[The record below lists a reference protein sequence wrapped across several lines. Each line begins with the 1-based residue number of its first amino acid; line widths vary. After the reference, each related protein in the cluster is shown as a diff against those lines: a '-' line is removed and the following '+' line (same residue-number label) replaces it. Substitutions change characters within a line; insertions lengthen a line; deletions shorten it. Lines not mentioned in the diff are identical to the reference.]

1 MSFPIKHSATNLKA
15 ISTKNRSLLLTGRLD
30 REKGLFGEFKPK
42 STPVPDTYNP
52 ASSQFIALY
61 DEKGNLKWIK
71 DLYDEFNIK
80 QPSVHLQED
89 GNIKIVGRLSGTE
102 NIGDMSI
109 ASIDENDAYIATINA
124 NGRLTKAEVIRTTN
138 RNDAPKL
145 IFAPD
150 NSYYSL
156 SSHLDSDDQDIVLRK
171 FNSSHQLEWQKT
183 GDTLGL
189 STIISYEQ
197 GNQSAFTQQDN
208 SLTFEQYKGGT
219 FGNPST
225 RHIGKVSS
233 RGDLEWKIEIDHIG
247 SISPSID
254 GGAIFLQSNGNNDI
268 HEESIT
274 KLDSSG
280 KRNWVSYFSR
290 NDRDG
295 NLEIEEKK
303 NGNIVIAGEF
313 GEEAKFGRDL
323 KLTADDG
330 ATFIAQLDNNGN
342 FTNAQKIGNEGWG
355 TVSGLT
361 NLSQNETI
369 ISRNGYQN
377 SWHPAILKFDN
388 NLNKITTQG
397 ESETPRDSKSQPK
410 NGLSA
415 PKKYKIKFIDK
426 ITNFNPSTDT
436 LEIDTD
442 SFGIDSSATFAVGR
456 NKKVVKKQLTKQDFD
471 FLYDQKK
478 GGLYFNENGSDKG
491 FGDGGIIA
499 ILKGAPDLTID
510 NIEFL

>member
-1 MSFPIKHSATNLKA
+1 MSFPIKHSVTNLEA
-15 ISTKNRSLLLTGRLD
+15 VSTKNRSLLFTGSLD

-42 STPVPDTYNP
+42 STPIPDTNNP
-52 ASSQFIALY
+52 ARSQFIALY

-102 NIGDMSI
+102 NIGDISI
-109 ASIDENDAYIATINA
+109 ESIDENDAYIATINA
-124 NGRLTKAEVIRTTN
+124 NGKLTKAEVIRTTN
-138 RNDAPKL
+138 HHAPKL

-156 SSHLDSDDQDIVLRK
+156 SSHLDNDDQDVVLRK

-189 STIISYEQ
+189 STIISHEQ

-208 SLTFEQYKGGT
+208 SLTFVLSKRGT

-225 RHIGKVSS
+225 TYIGRVSS
-233 RGDLEWKIEIDHIG
+233 RGDLEWKIEIDPIID

-254 GGAIFLQSNGNNDI
+254 GGAIFLESNGNSDI

-274 KLDSSG
+274 KVDSSG
-280 KRNWVSYFSR
+280 KRHWVSYFSR

-295 NLEIEEKK
+295 YFEIEEKK

-313 GEEAKFGRDL
+313 GKEAKFGRDL

-330 ATFIAQLDNNGN
+330 ATFIAQLDDNGN

-369 ISRNGYQN
+369 ISRYGYQN

-388 NLNKITTQG
+388 NLNEITTQG
-397 ESETPRDSKSQPK
+397 ESKIPRDSKNQP
-410 NGLSA
+410 NNELSA

-426 ITNFNPSTDT
+426 ITNFNPSSDT
-436 LEIDTD
+436 LEIDAD
-442 SFGIDSSATFAVGR
+442 SFGIDSSATFTAAK
-456 NKKVVKKQLTKQDFD
+456 NKRKLKKLAKKDFD
-471 FLYDQKK
+471 FLYDRKK
-478 GGLYFNENGSDKG
+478 GGLYFNQNGSDKG
-491 FGDGGIIA
+491 LGDGGIIA
-499 ILKGAPDLTID
+499 ILKGAPDLTSESL
-510 NIEFL
+510 EFI